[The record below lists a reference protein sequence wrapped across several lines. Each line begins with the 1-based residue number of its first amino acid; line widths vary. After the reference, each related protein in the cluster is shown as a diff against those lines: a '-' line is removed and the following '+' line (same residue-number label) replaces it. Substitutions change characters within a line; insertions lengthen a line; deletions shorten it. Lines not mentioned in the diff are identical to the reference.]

1 MSMYV
6 LAINEFA
13 LIIFKNKIIV
23 PCLLVKYGPKKKKKK
38 TYDPT
43 PYFDYH
49 MNAEQQIYY

>member
-13 LIIFKNKIIV
+13 LTIFKNKIIV
-23 PCLLVKYGPKKKKKK
+23 PCLLVKYRPKKKKK

-49 MNAEQQIYY
+49 MNAEQQVYY